1 MYFELVII
9 SKNKKIGNR
18 FKDISYYIISDNN
31 YRFINEY
38 KIEHNNEIIDF
49 DYLVFDEAIDNKRLL
64 MDDDFYVTN
73 QYLETNID
81 NYFAVD
87 EINTSDKSLDDQI
100 SSIID
105 YLKGD
110 I

>member
-1 MYFELVII
+1 MYFDLVII
-9 SKNKKIGNR
+9 SKNAEIGKC

-38 KIEHNNEIIDF
+38 KIEHNNVIIDF
-49 DYLVFDEAIDNKRLL
+49 DYLVFDEAIDNKGLL

-100 SSIID
+100 NSIIE

>member
-1 MYFELVII
+1 MYVELVII
-9 SKNKKIGNR
+9 SKNKEIGTR
-18 FKDISYYIISDNN
+18 FKDISYYIISDDN

-38 KIEHNNEIIDF
+38 RIEHNNELIDF
-49 DYLVFDEAIDNKRLL
+49 DYLVFDEAIDNKGLL

-81 NYFAVD
+81 NYFAID
-87 EINTSDKSLDDQI
+87 DINTSDKSLNDQI
-100 SSIID
+100 SSVID